1 MENSS
6 IEQEPES
13 SSTGIFKLSGEPAIV
28 INGVPNVSASDSTPV
43 LGNTVNDAEINR
55 NTGFGDWLE
64 GRGVQKLFGKQY
76 FSGMVTEFDKE
87 SGWYRV
93 VYEDGDFE
101 DLDWH
106 ELEEVLLP
114 LEITVPL
121 RSLALKTIR
130 KNKKLLHKSGKNGAQ
145 SRTRQVKHVGSKGKK
160 IVVYEEPSLMKFNNS

>member
-1 MENSS
+1 M
-6 IEQEPES
+6 
-13 SSTGIFKLSGEPAIV
+13 AC
-28 INGVPNVSASDSTPV
+28 
-43 LGNTVNDAEINR
+43 
-55 NTGFGDWLE
+55 
-64 GRGVQKLFGKQY
+64 
-76 FSGMVTEFDKE
+76 
-87 SGWYRV
+87 

-106 ELEEVLLP
+106 ELEEVPLP

-145 SRTRQVKHVGSKGKK
+145 SRTCQVKHVGSKGKK